1 MLTRKK
7 VIEFLKDEKKA
18 SKVYKALSL
27 RRLSKD
33 EKRHYLFFKKML
45 KSRYSK

>member
-18 SKVYKALSL
+18 SRVYKKLNFNS
-27 RRLSKD
+27 LSKD
-33 EKRHYLFFKKML
+33 EKRHYMFFKKML
-45 KSRYSK
+45 KNRFSK